1 MRMPPRTPYDGENIN
16 AYSDD
21 DVNNDEVAP
30 EPPTNYLNINDNSDG
45 EKNDYEVTP
54 DTSISG
60 RNNEPTDNN
69 I

>member
-1 MRMPPRTPYDGENIN
+1 MMVKILMLILMMT
-16 AYSDD
+16 
-21 DVNNDEVAP
+21 P

-60 RNNEPTDNN
+60 RNN
-69 I
+69 